1 MTTINLYDAK
11 TRLSELVD
19 EAAAGKDVIIAR
31 AGKPVARLT
40 QLVPATHAIRFGVL
54 KGKVRVATDFDAPVT
69 ASTCQPHDC
78 RGSRGG

>member
-1 MTTINLYDAK
+1 METVNVHDAK
-11 TRLSELVD
+11 PPLSKLLERV
-19 EAAAGKDVIIAR
+19 EAGEEVIIAR